1 MEYSDCLM
9 IKNNKINIWINNLK
23 KNFFLNVK
31 LVKFNKLDKWIINDK
46 IIYHKNKNFFQ
57 IIPYSVK
64 TNFGKIRNWC
74 QPLIVQK
81 EVGILGIIKKK
92 NKYLLQAKLEPGNI
106 NKIQLSPTVQA
117 TKSNYLRKHGGKK
130 TLYLNFFQS
139 NSRKIKVISK
149 ARLSEQGSRYLN
161 KLNYN
166 ILIESKKKIKKY
178 NNFIW
183 VDKQNLSF
191 LIKKKNLLNMD
202 TISILASVIKKNSKN
217 YPVNTFKIIINKL
230 NKFNNKYFLKIKR
243 INFKEL
249 KLWKKTD
256 KYIFDIKKIFFSIIG
271 IKISSN
277 AREVKNW
284 SQPIISDHSLA
295 LNGYLVKK
303 IDNTYNYLLQIVI
316 EPGFKYPKFTPTI
329 CIKNF
334 KKNNISIKKIPYLN
348 FFFNNQNS
356 IYDITHSDEGGRF
369 YNNQSRNIIKT
380 IKDTKNLKVKDNFVW
395 VSHNQIVDLIKKNLL
410 TIEARN
416 LFACFNIDN
425 IK

>member
-1 MEYSDCLM
+1 MT
-9 IKNNKINIWINNLK
+9 KNNQINIWINNLK
-23 KNFFLNVK
+23 KNFFLKVK
-31 LVKFNKLDKWIINDK
+31 IVKFNQLDQWNIDDKL
-46 IIYHKNKNFFQ
+46 IYHKNKSFFQ
-57 IIPYSVK
+57 IVPYRIK
-64 TNFGKIRNWC
+64 TNFGKIRSWC
-74 QPLIVQK
+74 QPLILQK
-81 EVGILGIIKKK
+81 EVGILGIIKKDD
-92 NKYLLQAKLEPGNI
+92 KYLLQAKLEPGNI

-117 TKSNYLRKHGGKK
+117 TKSNYLQKHGGKK
-130 TLYLNFFQS
+130 TLYLNFFKSISKQT
-139 NSRKIKVISK
+139 KVISK
-149 ARLSEQGSRYLN
+149 VRLSEQGSRYLN

-166 ILIESKKKIKKY
+166 ILIESNKKIKKY

-183 VDKQNLSF
+183 VDKKNLSF

-217 YPVNTFKIIINKL
+217 YPDISFIKIIEKL
-230 NKFNNKYFLKIKR
+230 NKFNKKYYLKIKK

-271 IKISSN
+271 IKIHSN

-303 IDNTYNYLLQIVI
+303 IDNTYNYLLQII
-316 EPGFKYPKFTPTI
+316 IKPGFKNSKFTSTI
-329 CIKNF
+329 CLKNF
-334 KKNNISIKKIPYLN
+334 KKKNISTKKIPYLN
-348 FFFNNQNS
+348 LFSNSKNN
-356 IYDITHSDEGGRF
+356 IYDIKHSDEGGRF
-369 YNNQSRNIIKT
+369 YNNQSRNIIK
-380 IKDTKNLKVKDNFVW
+380 IIEYSKNLKVKDNFLW

>member
-1 MEYSDCLM
+1 MR
-9 IKNNKINIWINNLK
+9 KNNQINIWISNLK
-23 KNFFLNVK
+23 KKFFLKVK
-31 LVKFNKLDKWIINDK
+31 LVKFSQLDQWNINDK
-46 IIYHKNKNFFQ
+46 KIYHKNKSFFQ
-57 IIPYSVK
+57 IVPFIIK
-64 TNFGKIRNWC
+64 TNFGNIRSWS

-81 EVGILGIIKKK
+81 EVGILGIIKRN

-130 TLYLNFFQS
+130 TLYLNFFKT
-139 NSRKIKVISK
+139 NYKKIKLLSK
-149 ARLSEQGSRYLN
+149 VKLSEQGSRYLN

-166 ILIESKKKIKKY
+166 ILIESNKKVKKY

-183 VDKQNLSF
+183 VDKKNLSF

-217 YPVNTFKIIINKL
+217 YPVNTFKLIINKL
-230 NKFNNKYFLKIKR
+230 NKFNNKYFLEIKR
-243 INFKEL
+243 INFEEL

-256 KYIFDIKKIFFSIIG
+256 KYISDIKKIFFSVIG
-271 IKISSN
+271 VKISSN

-295 LNGYLVKK
+295 INGYLVKK

-316 EPGFKYPKFTPTI
+316 EPGFKYPKFTSTV

-334 KKNNISIKKIPYLN
+334 KKNNINLKKNPYVKLL
-348 FFFNNQNS
+348 FNNQNS

-369 YNNQSRNIIKT
+369 YNNQSRNIIKI
-380 IKDTKNLKVKDNFVW
+380 IKDTKNLKLKDNFVW